1 MDYFRVN
8 VVGNINLF
16 NAYMPLVLKGAGKKV
31 ITISAGFADLDLTAK
46 YRIQTAVPYST
57 SKVAVNMAVAKFH
70 AEYSEQGVLFMSIC
84 PGLVETGQEE
94 KSKPYNLNDLLR
106 TCANTAGLYSSA
118 RGLAIPPK
126 AGCRLY
132 VIRAG
137 YEEVYARGGSR
148 RCLVRCGG
156 CQFGEGPRRIVCVPQ
171 GQQAVA
177 LNY

>member
-84 PGLVETGQEE
+84 PELVETGQEE
-94 KSKPYNLNDLLR
+94 K
-106 TCANTAGLYSSA
+106 
-118 RGLAIPPK
+118 IPPEGLPYLQK
-126 AGCRLY
+126 LAAAFMSY
-132 VIRAG
+132 APDMKKSTP
-137 YEEVYARGGSR
+137 EEAVDAVWSVAEDASLEKGHGGSFVSHKGNKQW
-148 RCLVRCGG
+148 L
-156 CQFGEGPRRIVCVPQ
+156 
-171 GQQAVA
+171 
-177 LNY
+177 